1 MLILSFFLEGT
12 AYFFDAICHLL
23 SLLLAIINES
33 LRFGNRI
40 NLLQTVITVLIR
52 QVNELMGLE
61 ELLVQLFVIVIHLW
75 LQISQSFK
83 SLDLLFSL
91 V

>member
-1 MLILSFFLEGT
+1 MMILRFFLEGT
-12 AYFFDAICHLL
+12 AHFFDAICLPL
-23 SLLLAIINES
+23 SSLLAIINAS
-33 LRFGNRI
+33 LRFVNRT
-40 NLLQTVITVLIR
+40 NLLEIVITALIR
-52 QVNELMGLE
+52 QVNELVGLE
-61 ELLVQLFVIVIHLW
+61 EFPVRLFVTVIDLW